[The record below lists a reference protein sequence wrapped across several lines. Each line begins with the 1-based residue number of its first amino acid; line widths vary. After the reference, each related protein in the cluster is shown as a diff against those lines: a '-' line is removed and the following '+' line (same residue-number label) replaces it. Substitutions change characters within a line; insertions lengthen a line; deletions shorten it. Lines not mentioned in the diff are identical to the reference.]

1 MQKLFIPTLAISL
14 LMLAAGCS
22 SNSQTVQQREACTSG
37 DPHPWC
43 MQLAQTRPLGSTNGP
58 EATGPN
64 NPEMRDDYP
73 PYPTNPALRYNG
85 PGPTTLSGSAG
96 YSGLGSIGG
105 LGSMGGMH

>member
-1 MQKLFIPTLAISL
+1 MQKLLVPTLAISL

-73 PYPTNPALRYNG
+73 PYPTNPALSYTG
-85 PGPTTLSGSAG
+85 LGATTFSASS
-96 YSGLGSIGG
+96 SGLGSISGIGG
-105 LGSMGGMH
+105 MGGMK

>member
-1 MQKLFIPTLAISL
+1 MLKSLVPTLAISL
-14 LMLAAGCS
+14 LLLAGGCS

-73 PYPTNPALRYNG
+73 PYPTNPALSYTG
-85 PGPTTLSGSAG
+85 LGATTFGASS
-96 YSGLGSIGG
+96 SGLGSISGIGG
-105 LGSMGGMH
+105 MGGMK